1 MNGILLFIG
10 CKYKLSYVKFLWF
23 LFILVYRIEIFFEIK
38 WRNVK
43 IYIKCLMFCVY
54 KRKMFEECLSEY
66 YIYMYYIYFI
76 SIIVFFLCLYI

>member
-1 MNGILLFIG
+1 MLNFYDFYLFWFIEL
-10 CKYKLSYVKFLWF
+10 KLFLR
-23 LFILVYRIEIFFEIK
+23 LNE
-38 WRNVK
+38 RNVK

>member
-1 MNGILLFIG
+1 MLNFYDFYLFWFIE
-10 CKYKLSYVKFLWF
+10 LKFF
-23 LFILVYRIEIFFEIK
+23 LRLNE
-38 WRNVK
+38 RNVK

-76 SIIVFFLCLYI
+76 SIIIFFLCLYI

>member
-1 MNGILLFIG
+1 MLNFYDFYLFWFIE
-10 CKYKLSYVKFLWF
+10 LKFF
-23 LFILVYRIEIFFEIK
+23 LRLNE
-38 WRNVK
+38 RNVK

-54 KRKMFEECLSEY
+54 KRKMFKECLSEY

>member
-1 MNGILLFIG
+1 MLNFYDFYLFWFIE
-10 CKYKLSYVKFLWF
+10 LKFF
-23 LFILVYRIEIFFEIK
+23 LRLNE
-38 WRNVK
+38 RNVK

-66 YIYMYYIYFI
+66 YKYMYYIYFI

>member
-1 MNGILLFIG
+1 MLNFYDFYLFWFIE
-10 CKYKLSYVKFLWF
+10 LKFF
-23 LFILVYRIEIFFEIK
+23 LRLNE
-38 WRNVK
+38 RNVK